1 MKTTKLTP
9 LFSISLLY
17 CLLACQPSP
26 PFKSVS
32 EENQNSR
39 NVTWMDFDDTEMNDA
54 IAQAKAQ
61 FSIFENYIES
71 PHNRTFAVKIGIL
84 YPGGKEHLWITDV
97 VKENGQLSG
106 RVDNQ
111 PLYITEVQQHDL
123 IEIPRDLITDWM
135 VIENHYLLAGGYTLK
150 LMRQRLSEE
159 EQKIFDAETQ
169 LKWDSIP

>member
-1 MKTTKLTP
+1 MKTTTLTP
-9 LFSISLLY
+9 LFSISLWY

-39 NVTWMDFDDTEMNDA
+39 NVTWMDYDDTEMNDA
-54 IAQAKAQ
+54 IAQAKVQ

-71 PHNRTFAVKIGIL
+71 PQNRIFAVKIGIL

-97 VKENGQLSG
+97 VKENGKLSG

-135 VIENHYLLAGGYTLK
+135 VIENQYLLAGGYTLK